1 MSEFNFKEGIMSKT
15 IKYFSLLIVIF
26 FFNIAF
32 LTFSY
37 AYDLEI
43 QSLDVDMIVS
53 PDNSYTIQERIDVNF
68 FEDDLHGIF
77 RAIPTRTYYGK
88 PVEIDNVQVSGYPFQ
103 STRENGL
110 LRLRIGDPDVT
121 VGANAVYDISYTYSI
136 GDDRNEDMDELY
148 FNIVGPQW
156 EIPINQTSFRIEMPQ
171 EFDASQVNFT
181 YGNVGS
187 TENTGVNYSV
197 EGNVIT
203 GSLDEILYPGQA
215 LTIALPL
222 PEGYYTDVEK
232 DIPFMESITRF
243 YPVIFILLFA
253 FGIFLWFKFGKD
265 NKIYPTVEFYPPDDL
280 TPSELG
286 YIYDSQIDPYDL
298 TAMIVYWA
306 DKGYLKIIEEE
317 EETGIVFK
325 KTKSEITLVKIHN
338 IPEDSEEFEKIYFNG
353 LFSEHGSNGEVK
365 IDELE
370 NHFYKTLAKVRI
382 SLKSSF
388 QGKNNKRFQSKSGKV
403 ASFFIVITAMILM
416 FLSLLYIFSILN
428 PYDIFASLIFAA
440 LATVF
445 SSVFLTSA
453 AFILSSLKTRL
464 PKTKVGYGIS
474 GIFLSLI
481 VIAGLAALVFYTD
494 SGPISLMGIGLAVI
508 LYYISPYAHKRTKK
522 GDEWMA
528 KILGFKSFIENAE
541 KDRINTLVEEDPQYF
556 YHILPYAMALGVTDK
571 WADQF
576 ENIALEAPEWYQNA
590 SSTRAF
596 SAVYFASHLNAQ
608 TQSMGQAMSS
618 SPSSSGSGGSFGGG
632 MSGGGS
638 GGGGGGGW

>member
-1 MSEFNFKEGIMSKT
+1 MSKT
-15 IKYFSLLIVIF
+15 IKYFSFLIVMF
-26 FFNIAF
+26 FFNISF

-43 QSLDVDMIVS
+43 ESLNVDMVVS
-53 PDNSYTIQERIDVNF
+53 QDNSYVIKERIDVNF
-68 FEDDLHGIF
+68 FRDDLHGIF
-77 RAIPTRTYYGK
+77 RAIPVRTYYGK
-88 PVEIDNVQVSGYPFQ
+88 PVEIDNLQVTGYPFET
-103 STRENGL
+103 SRENGL

-156 EIPINQTSFRIEMPQ
+156 EIPINLTTFRIEMPA
-171 EFDASQVNFT
+171 EFDASKVNFT
-181 YGNVGS
+181 SGSAGS
-187 TENTGVNYSV
+187 TDNTAVNYSV

-203 GSLDEILYPGQA
+203 GSLDQVILPGQA

-232 DIPFMESITRF
+232 DTPFIGSLIRF
-243 YPVIFILLFA
+243 YPVIFTLLFIL
-253 FGIFLWFKFGKD
+253 GIFLWFRFGKD

-306 DKGYLKIIEEE
+306 DKGYLNIKEEE

-325 KTKSEITLVKIHN
+325 KTKSKITLIKIQD
-338 IPEDSEEFEKIYFNG
+338 IPENSEEFEKIYFNG
-353 LFSEHGSNGEVK
+353 LFSEHGSNGEVT

-370 NHFYKTLAKVRI
+370 NHFYKTLAIVRN
-382 SLKSSF
+382 SLKNAFHGKSS
-388 QGKNNKRFQSKSGKV
+388 KRFQSKSGKV
-403 ASFFIVITAMILM
+403 SSFFIVIIAMIMM
-416 FLSLLYIFSILN
+416 FLSLLSILSLLN
-428 PYDIFASLIFAA
+428 PYDIVSSLLFAA
-440 LATVF
+440 VATVF
-445 SSVFLTSA
+445 VSIFLTSA
-453 AFILSSLKTRL
+453 AFIFSTLKTRL
-464 PKTKVGYGIS
+464 PKSKAGYGFS
-474 GIFLSLI
+474 GILLSFIGLSGL
-481 VIAGLAALVFYTD
+481 AGLLIYTKA
-494 SGPISLMGIGLAVI
+494 GAISWMGVGLSVI
-508 LYYISPYAHKRTKK
+508 LYYISPYAHKRTEK

-541 KDRINTLVEEDPQYF
+541 KDRINTLVKEDPQYF

-576 ENIALEAPEWYQNA
+576 ENITLEAPEWYQNA

-596 SAVYFASHLNAQ
+596 SAVYFASHMNAQ

-618 SPSSSGSGGSFGGG
+618 SPSSSSSGGSFGGG